1 MFHKAKL
8 QFPSVTEKGSA
19 QTSEFW
25 AVCTKEHCLLI
36 HFMPLILLYTL
47 KTSENLWFYV
57 FRRYRTRPVTWNGL
71 IYQLLK
77 VLENSLKYI
86 MFLCLQMF
94 FFFSGWIAKVIQNHK
109 KDNPNKLII
118 ANKIKMT
125 DQIDMISL
133 KILLYFGLYQNHLR
147 RWSI

>member
-1 MFHKAKL
+1 MVEISKYKTL
-8 QFPSVTEKGSA
+8 DPSNYEAS
-19 QTSEFW
+19 TS
-25 AVCTKEHCLLI
+25 KS
-36 HFMPLILLYTL
+36 
-47 KTSENLWFYV
+47 K
-57 FRRYRTRPVTWNGL
+57 
-71 IYQLLK
+71 
-77 VLENSLKYI
+77 
-86 MFLCLQMF
+86 FLNV